1 MRRGLS
7 PNIPVVIFI
16 PWRRQCIH
24 SHRQV
29 SIVHVSLRTFF
40 TRLRTIFARLRT
52 KVARHNAQHKDET
65 CAHFFFNAPG
75 TTQFELIFS
84 QHRHKSTAK
93 ANNNA
98 MALRRSPHCPTAKDI
113 MDCPIN
119 QLRES
124 FLMTMK
130 SQLVCLAMTWGLWW
144 RTRSPRPCRMW
155 SVGRWSLDTV
165 IRSRLRLAGRHTL
178 RD

>member
-1 MRRGLS
+1 M
-7 PNIPVVIFI
+7 
-16 PWRRQCIH
+16 
-24 SHRQV
+24 

-40 TRLRTIFARLRT
+40 ARLRTIFARLRT

-84 QHRHKSTAK
+84 QHRHKSTAN

-98 MALRRSPHCPTAKDI
+98 MLHTAPTAKDI

-119 QLRES
+119 QLREEIRLS
-124 FLMTMK
+124 
-130 SQLVCLAMTWGLWW
+130 SQ
-144 RTRSPRPCRMW
+144 
-155 SVGRWSLDTV
+155 V
-165 IRSRLRLAGRHTL
+165 IP
-178 RD
+178 DDDKE